1 MGDWIGPFRPDVVWA
16 GLGERRE
23 AWRGMSGDLELRL
36 TEEQRAVLESAAGER
51 IFLRGKA
58 SVGKTTVGAQW
69 LQRLLAEGVPAHR
82 ILVLVPQRRLALP
95 YQREIRRSE
104 GRAGAEV
111 TIATLGSLARRTV
124 QLFWPLVTDRLSQT
138 FPTRRPKALSL
149 EMVQYLMFKLLQPEI
164 ERNDYFK
171 SVTIDRARLFGQLA
185 DNLNKSAV
193 VGFPSTTI
201 GARLQAA
208 FPDDPERQHIF
219 GDVQACVNLFR
230 DYCRRYNLL
239 DFSLQVELFTQAL
252 WSFASVQD
260 SLRGRYQ
267 YLIVD
272 NVEEDTPAT
281 HRLLREWVPGTRSS
295 LVIFDEEAGYRRFLG
310 ADDRSGEAL
319 REVCDREIELRE
331 TRVMSRSVETLLGEV
346 VAILQ
351 EDEKEE
357 ERSNASGLQERRR
370 QEVARRAIV
379 YPRAAV
385 SRFHPQM
392 LDWVAS
398 EVARLVE
405 RRKVPPDRIVI
416 LAPLMGDALRFSLVN
431 RLARRGIESRTLRP
445 SRPLHA
451 EPAVKALVT
460 LAKLAHPH
468 WQFDDA
474 YRVSASHVVQMLL
487 CVLEGIDLARASLFV
502 EVLFSAKGELHPF
515 AGITNAE
522 RRGRLTE
529 VYGERFDR
537 LREWVWQ
544 YRHEEAVPAAEG
556 AAEGAAAEGAPRRRG
571 TPIDLFFR
579 RLFGEVLSQP
589 GFGFH
594 RDLDAVRIVS
604 NLIASAQSFRQ
615 SAEVIETR
623 LDLGNEYLRL
633 VDQGI
638 LADQYDPVRGQ
649 EEMERA
655 VLIAPAYTF
664 LLSNQAVDYQ
674 FWLNLDSGAWNR
686 RLQQPLTQP
695 YVLSQ
700 QWNRAD
706 AWTEMHERESSREM
720 LCRVVAGLIR
730 RCRRRIYLGISQY
743 DERGYEQVGELRVV
757 FDHLLRAGR
766 ASGRGEETV
775 VLEEEER
782 A

>member
-1 MGDWIGPFRPDVVWA
+1 MA
-16 GLGERRE
+16 E
-23 AWRGMSGDLELRL
+23 DLELRL
-36 TEEQRAVLESAAGER
+36 TEEQRVVLESAAGER

-58 SVGKTTVGAQW
+58 SVGKTTVGVEW

-95 YQREIRRSE
+95 YEREIRRLE

-138 FPTRRPKALSL
+138 FPTRRPKSLSL

-319 REVCDREIELRE
+319 REVCDREVELRE

-346 VAILQ
+346 VTILR
-351 EDEKEE
+351 EDEVGEKEE
-357 ERSNASGLQERRR
+357 PRSDVAVLQDRRR

-392 LDWVAS
+392 LDWVAG

-405 RRKVPPDRIVI
+405 RRKVRPDRIVI
-416 LAPLMGDALRFSLVN
+416 LAPLMGDALRFSLVS
-431 RLARRGIESRTLRP
+431 RLARHGIESRTLRP

-451 EPAVKALVT
+451 EPAVKALAT
-460 LAKLAHPH
+460 LARLAHPH
-468 WQFDDA
+468 WQFDDV
-474 YRVSASHVVQMLL
+474 YRVSAAHVVQMLL
-487 CVLEGIDLARASLFV
+487 CVIDGIDLARASLFV

-537 LREWVWQ
+537 LREWIWQ
-544 YRHEEAVPAAEG
+544 YRGEEAAPS
-556 AAEGAAAEGAPRRRG
+556 AAEGAPRRSG

-615 SAEVIETR
+615 SAEVIESR

-638 LADQYDPVRGQ
+638 LADQYDPLRREG
-649 EEMERA
+649 ETERA

-766 ASGRGEETV
+766 ASARAVETV
-775 VLEEEER
+775 ALEEEGV
-782 A
+782 

>member
-1 MGDWIGPFRPDVVWA
+1 MAQNLD
-16 GLGERRE
+16 
-23 AWRGMSGDLELRL
+23 LRL
-36 TEEQRAVLESAAGER
+36 TEEQRAVLASATGGK

-58 SVGKTTVGAQW
+58 SAGKTTVGVHW

-95 YQREIRRSE
+95 YEREIRHTE

-111 TIATLGSLARRTV
+111 TIATLGGLARRTV
-124 QLFWPLVTDRLSQT
+124 QLFWPLVTDRLSRT
-138 FPTRRPKALSL
+138 FPTRRPTFLSL

-193 VGFPSTTI
+193 VGFPSTSI

-219 GDVQACVNLFR
+219 GDVQVCVNLFR

-267 YLIVD
+267 HLIVD

-281 HRLLREWVPGTRSS
+281 HRLLREWVPGARSA
-295 LVIFDEEAGYRRFLG
+295 LIIFDEGAGYRRFLG
-310 ADDRSGEAL
+310 ADDRSGESL
-319 REVCDREIELRE
+319 REVCDREVELSE

-346 VAILQ
+346 LAILR
-351 EDEKEE
+351 EE
-357 ERSNASGLQERRR
+357 ETAEVGSETAVLGQRRR
-370 QEVARRAIV
+370 QEMARRAVV

-392 LDWVAS
+392 LDWVVS

-416 LAPLMGDALRFSLVN
+416 LAPLMGDALRFSLVS
-431 RLARRGIESRTLRP
+431 RLARHGIESRTLRP

-468 WQFDDA
+468 WQFDDG
-474 YRVSASHVVQMLL
+474 YRVSASHVVPMLL

-502 EVLFSAKGELHPF
+502 EVLFSAKGELHPY
-515 AGITNAE
+515 AGITHPE

-537 LREWVWQ
+537 LREWIVR
-544 YRHEEAVPAAEG
+544 YRREEESAASEG
-556 AAEGAAAEGAPRRRG
+556 SPRRSG

-615 SAEVIETR
+615 SAEAIEAR

-638 LADQYDPVRGQ
+638 LADQYDPVRREG
-649 EEMERA
+649 ETERA

-700 QWNRAD
+700 QWSQGE

-766 ASGRGEETV
+766 TSGFGMET
-775 VLEEEER
+775 LTAEEEEKI
-782 A
+782 